1 MTNETAPTLPS
12 STSSTSTTTSSLQT
26 SVKKNNKISK
36 KKSEIEIEGNKIIEI
51 EKNQFLENENIK
63 ENLDLGFYSPS
74 SQSDTMRQLESL
86 GFKVC
91 I

>member
-1 MTNETAPTLPS
+1 MTNETAPALPS
-12 STSSTSTTTSSLQT
+12 STSSTSTTSQT
-26 SVKKNNKISK
+26 SVKKNSKISK

-51 EKNQFLENENIK
+51 EKNQFLDSENIK